1 MFNKTIV
8 TTISVLLLSI
18 NLLACGNDS
27 PEIHIANA
35 KNHIQN
41 KEYNAAVIELK
52 NAILKDKIATEPR
65 VLLGEIYLSRGD
77 YPSAEKELSTA
88 LRHGSDDTQIELLL
102 ARALLGNNDITAIE
116 ELVSNTDRQSLNIK
130 SELLA
135 INAIALMRNNN
146 LDKARSVLSQAEAL
160 GFNGLYF
167 NLAHAQLLAQ
177 KEQFDDSLTLL
188 NKMRVLHP
196 DNIEALL
203 LTAHVLSVQ
212 SKYEQATVLY
222 RKILDTSPDN
232 ANYKLYLAQ
241 ALVKNEKYEEARPYI
256 ADILKIIPSHTVAN
270 DLQALIEYANS
281 NFIEARRHAKTAIRE
296 GSNSFSSYVIAGMC
310 AYLQND
316 YEDAYQNFKVV
327 APYLKD
333 DHYLQ
338 QLYVASQFKIGK
350 INEAF
355 NNINDFDISNT
366 DYNNFVTRMSLEFS
380 SIGRNSDAMALAD
393 KAELHST
400 EAGQLRI
407 GLVRAANNDQQG
419 IKTLENILKS
429 TPDQLEANIGLA
441 YYHFTN
447 GDVEKGEEVID
458 KWIASNNND
467 ISALLL
473 KGYISIKKEEY
484 TLANSIFEKVLTLEP
499 DNIKAKLSIA
509 QIHALNDNADQS
521 YNDTFTLAK
530 QYPDNFTIAM
540 FLYRFASQTDQV
552 DKIISFYKDLL
563 NNNQNNIKF
572 RMLLA
577 RIYANV
583 EQSDKGIE
591 LLEELPIIEQTADV
605 WSLKTLL
612 YFQLHEYRKA
622 FQAAEKWVEQ
632 DRSSPEAYLRVVQL
646 SELTKNFDKGIKYAL
661 DAEKIFIEQAYFPLM
676 RATLLLLNQ
685 QPLLSQSVLAELP
698 EKFKNTSYYLQ
709 LQSKI
714 YSALEDYG
722 KSVLFAEKRYHTYPS
737 SITAKDLALAYI
749 ANDQY
754 DAATALLKRRLKE
767 NPGSEGALHLLLAQI
782 QNDVEPKAAVNTYLS
797 ILKNEPEN
805 VIALNNI
812 AWLYINENSFENA
825 CRYALKA
832 YNNAPNAPEIQDT
845 YGYCLLKTGQ
855 HEASMAPLKMAYEG
869 RSNNIDISFHYAES
883 LILNNHPEKARRVL
897 NRVNP
902 VKAEHIEQQKR
913 LYQQTEIR

>member
-1 MFNKTIV
+1 MLNKTLLTKIA
-8 TTISVLLLSI
+8 VLLISI
-18 NLLACGNDS
+18 NLLACGDDS
-27 PEIHIANA
+27 PETHIANA
-35 KNHIQN
+35 KLHIQN

-52 NAILKDKIATEPR
+52 NAILKDKKSAEPR

-88 LRHGSDDTQIELLL
+88 LRHGSDNIQVELLL
-102 ARALLGNNDITAIE
+102 ARALLGNNNITAIE
-116 ELVSNTDRQSLNIK
+116 ELVSNTDKQSLNIK
-130 SELLA
+130 SELLS

-146 LDKARSVLSQAEAL
+146 LDKARSTLNKAEML
-160 GFNGLYF
+160 GFSGLYF
-167 NLAHAQLLAQ
+167 NLAQAQLLAQ
-177 KEQFDDSLTLL
+177 DEQFDSALAMLK
-188 NKMRVLHP
+188 KMLALHP

-203 LTAHVLSVQ
+203 LTAHVMSVQ
-212 SKYEQATVLY
+212 SEYEQAAALYKKVL
-222 RKILDTSPDN
+222 DSSPDN

-241 ALVKNEKYEEARPYI
+241 ALVKNEQFTEATPYV
-256 ADILKIIPSHTVAN
+256 ADVLKIVPSHLVAN

-281 NFIEARRHAKTAIRE
+281 NFIDARRHAKTAIRE
-296 GSNSFSSYVIAGMC
+296 GSTSFSTYVIAGMC

-316 YEDAYQNFKVV
+316 YEDAYQNFKFV

-355 NNINDFDISNT
+355 DNINDFDLSNT
-366 DYNNFVTRMSLEFS
+366 EYNDFVTRMSLEFS
-380 SIGRNSDAMALAD
+380 SIGRNNDAMALAD
-393 KAELHST
+393 KAELYST

-407 GLVRAANNDQQG
+407 GLVRAANNNKEG
-419 IKTLENILKS
+419 IRKLESILKNK
-429 TPDQLEANIGLA
+429 PDQLEANIGLA
-441 YYHFTN
+441 YYHFSN
-447 GDVEKGEEVID
+447 GNIKEGEEVID
-458 KWIASNNND
+458 KWIVSNNTD

-484 TLANSIFEKVLTLEP
+484 SVANSMFEKVLNLDP
-499 DNIKAKLSIA
+499 DNIKAKLSIS
-509 QIHALNDNADQS
+509 QINALNGNANQS
-521 YNDTFTLAK
+521 FNETFTLAK
-530 QYPDNFTIAM
+530 QHPDNFTIAM

-552 DKIISFYKDLL
+552 DKIISYYKDLL
-563 NNNQNNIKF
+563 NENQSNIKY

-577 RIYANV
+577 RIYASV
-583 EQSDKGIE
+583 EQSDKGVE
-591 LLEELPIIEQTADV
+591 LLEELPSIEQTADV

-622 FQAAEKWVEQ
+622 FQAAENWVEL
-632 DRSSPEAYLRVVQL
+632 DRSSSEAYLRVVQL

-661 DAEKIFIEQAYFPLM
+661 DAEKIFIEQPYFPLM
-676 RATLLLLNQ
+676 RATLMLLNE
-685 QPLLSQSVLAELP
+685 QPLLSQAVLVELP
-698 EKFKNTSYYLQ
+698 EEFKHTSYYLQ
-709 LQSKI
+709 LQSKV
-714 YSALEDYG
+714 YYALEDYG
-722 KSVLFAEKRYHTYPS
+722 KSVIFAEKRYHTYPN

-749 ANDQY
+749 ANSQY
-754 DAATALLKRRLKE
+754 DAATALLNRRINE

-782 QNDVEPKAAVNTYLS
+782 QNDVEPKAAVNTYLA
-797 ILKNEPEN
+797 ILKKEPEN

-812 AWLYINENSFENA
+812 AWLYINENNFENA
-825 CRYALKA
+825 CHYALKA

-855 HEASMAPLKMAYEG
+855 HEASMTTLKMAYEG

-883 LILNNHPEKARRVL
+883 LILNNHIEKARRVL
-897 NRVNP
+897 NRANP

-913 LYQQTEIR
+913 LYQQIDIR